1 MVLVWRNTMKLTIGK
16 KLGAILVI
24 VTILLPISI
33 GINWYYG
40 SRSMQLAE
48 LTRAESS
55 VFALK
60 AKDMQRAVVEVQMS
74 LADFSNITGA
84 KSYDD
89 NLIQARAQAETFN
102 ALINDFQ
109 KMFSRENDSRNQA
122 AMDKIKNDFNA
133 YYEMG
138 RKMAA
143 VYIKDG
149 PDEGNKLM
157 EKFDPLAERI
167 SKEIDAL
174 TDDQVKELN
183 TNMAEISSSI
193 HQSRTVNF
201 LLGVVLLIIMTAMSY
216 LITSGIRKNVARIS
230 GFVDAMAKGDFVS
243 TLAIESGDELG
254 QIAQQLTAMKMQ
266 VRDMLKDILSSNEM
280 LTASSSE
287 LTGISKQVSVGAEE
301 TLSRSNTVATAA
313 QQMSANMS
321 SVAAAAEQAS
331 TNVSMVA
338 SATEEMTATINEI
351 SQNTEKTRSISEQA
365 VVKSKSASEKID
377 DLGRAAQE
385 VGKVTETIT
394 EISEQTNLLALNA
407 TIEAARAGEAG
418 KGFAVVANEIKE
430 LAKQTANATLEIKK
444 KIESIQG
451 STAGTVQEI
460 EGISKIIIEVND
472 MVSIIATAVEEQS
485 ATAKEI
491 SENVTQASQGI
502 QEVTENVAQSS
513 TVADQIAHDIAEVNQ
528 SAGTMSKSSSNVD
541 ASVVKL
547 TDLAVKLKGIVAKFK
562 I

>member
-1 MVLVWRNTMKLTIGK
+1 MKMTIGK

-24 VTILLPISI
+24 VAVLLPISI
-33 GINWYYG
+33 IINWYYG
-40 SRSMQLAE
+40 NRSMQLAE
-48 LTRAESS
+48 QTRAESS
-55 VFALK
+55 VYTVK
-60 AKDMQRAVVEVQMS
+60 AKDMQMAVIQVQQYLS
-74 LADFSNITGA
+74 DISATRGA
-84 KSYDD
+84 KGYDD
-89 NLIQARAQAETFN
+89 GFDKAKAQAEKVIT
-102 ALINDFQ
+102 LCDDFQ
-109 KMFSRENDSRNQA
+109 KMFGREGDAKNKA
-122 AMDKIKNDFNA
+122 AMEKIKNDFNV

-138 RKMAA
+138 KKMAT

-157 EKFDPLAERI
+157 EKFDPLAEQI
-167 SKEIDAL
+167 SKAIDAFS
-174 TDDQVKELN
+174 DDQAKELN
-183 TNMAEISSSI
+183 ANMAEISSVI
-193 HQSRTVNF
+193 QQGRTINL
-201 LLGVVLLIIMTAMSY
+201 LLGGVILIVIIAMTT
-216 LITSGIRKNVARIS
+216 LITSGIKKNVARIS
-230 GFVDAMAKGDFVS
+230 GFVDEIAKGDFVS
-243 TLAIESGDELG
+243 TLTIESGDELG
-254 QIAQQLTAMKMQ
+254 QIAQQLTAMKNQ

-287 LTGISKQVSVGAEE
+287 LTVISKQMSAGAEE
-301 TLSRSNTVATAA
+301 TLNRSNTVATAA

-321 SVAAAAEQAS
+321 SVAAATEQAS

-365 VVKSKSASEKID
+365 VVKSKTASQKID

-430 LAKQTANATLEIKK
+430 LAKQTASATLEIKK

-472 MVSIIATAVEEQS
+472 MVAIIATAVEEQS
-485 ATAKEI
+485 ATTKEI

-528 SAGTMSKSSSNVD
+528 SAGAMSASSSSVD

-547 TDLAVKLKGIVAKFK
+547 TDLAARLKGIVAKFK